1 MRRND
6 DSRCL
11 VLTIVGGH
19 ALRRGWG
26 GGSPNFGS
34 ERTVDLFF
42 LGNYFSPTPPPP
54 TPTPPKL
61 PLSHSM
67 ASASSP
73 LTVSSV

>member
-19 ALRRGWG
+19 ALRRGG
-26 GGSPNFGS
+26 GGGRGSPNFGS
-34 ERTVDLFF
+34 ERTVDFFF
-42 LGNYFSPTPPPP
+42 LGNYFSPTP